1 MANDSLNNIFLYVN
15 QNSQVGQAAS
25 EEETSGSGRKK
36 KEVDDY
42 YKAVEKKEK
51 SFQQK
56 RREEHLKELEKRYDT
71 EEELVAQLEKEAA
84 EIEAYEKKKSHKDLH
99 QERLDQLKEQVQ
111 YGVTLQ
117 ERADAERKLKQQEAV
132 DALMD
137 NVSNGINSL
146 FTKIKNSGKEYA
158 DYVENIETR
167 LIGTSKDYDSITSK
181 LDKVFS
187 MNVFFNEKEALD
199 KVVQFLDEGI
209 AYNVEL
215 RASLDLVSEKIAK
228 TFNALDSTLTRLIKV
243 QQSDSTQARLGMESL
258 LQSYLNS
265 SFENTEYLKSLS
277 DQVSA
282 LLLETSSQKTREGS
296 VEFEYAVQKW
306 LGSMSSVGVSDSTV
320 LALATGLGYLG
331 SGNISELTSN
341 SALQSL
347 IALSVQKGSGTKSY
361 GEMLTN
367 GLEVEDVSAIMTG
380 FYNLVSEI
388 SDSGNLVAMNQYAN
402 LFGLTMS
409 DITSVLNLT
418 AEEVKSISQNMA
430 TYEDTISQVNKELS
444 GSKLLS
450 RTSYSEMIENL
461 ESNIMTSIGL
471 DMAGSIGANVAY
483 LVADLAAGI
492 VEQLNLGTEIHP
504 WGIGASVDLD
514 LSTMI
519 KGGMVTYSYLSAI
532 LSNISA
538 LSSIASPNLKL
549 LGGDDTSTIKILG
562 GTGSSGVTTGTTTN
576 QVTYVGRTDNSS
588 VMGTVNQQASEQTSS
603 ILTKDVD
610 EESKKMEKLSEAM
623 LEIADNVEFIVQ
635 LLNINGIKVRSVMNS
650 GDLSPSSKLDIPKSS
665 GSGVSDFYGGY

>member
-42 YKAVEKKEK
+42 YKAIEKKEK

-56 RREEHLKELEKRYDT
+56 RREEHLKELEERYDT

-117 ERADAERKLKQQEAV
+117 ERADAERQLKQQEAV

-228 TFNALDSTLTRLIKV
+228 TFEALDSTLIRLIKV

-306 LGSMSSVGVSDSTV
+306 LGSMSSVGVSDSTI

-519 KGGMVTYSYLSAI
+519 KGGMVTGSYLSAI

-588 VMGTVNQQASEQTSS
+588 VMGTVSQQANEQTSS

-650 GDLSPSSKLDIPKSS
+650 GDLSPSSKSDIPKSS

>member
-117 ERADAERKLKQQEAV
+117 ERADAERQLKQQEAV

>member
-117 ERADAERKLKQQEAV
+117 ERADAERKLKQQEDV

>member
-650 GDLSPSSKLDIPKSS
+650 GDLSPSSKLDIPKSF

>member
-42 YKAVEKKEK
+42 YKAIEKKEK

-56 RREEHLKELEKRYDT
+56 RREEHLKELEERYDT

-117 ERADAERKLKQQEAV
+117 ERADAERQLKQQEAV

-187 MNVFFNEKEALD
+187 MNVFFKEKEALD

-228 TFNALDSTLTRLIKV
+228 TFKALDSTLTRLIKV

-306 LGSMSSVGVSDSTV
+306 LGSMSSVGVSDSTI

-450 RTSYSEMIENL
+450 RTSYSKMIENL

-483 LVADLAAGI
+483 LVADLAAGM

-519 KGGMVTYSYLSAI
+519 KGGMVTGSYLSAI

-588 VMGTVNQQASEQTSS
+588 VMGTVSQQANEQTSS

-650 GDLSPSSKLDIPKSS
+650 GDLSPSSKSDIPKSS

>member
-42 YKAVEKKEK
+42 YKAIEKKEK

-56 RREEHLKELEKRYDT
+56 RREEHLKELEERYDT

-117 ERADAERKLKQQEAV
+117 ERADAERQLKQQEAV

-306 LGSMSSVGVSDSTV
+306 LGSMSSVGVSDSTI

-461 ESNIMTSIGL
+461 ENNIMTSIGL

-519 KGGMVTYSYLSAI
+519 KGGMVTGSYLSAI

-588 VMGTVNQQASEQTSS
+588 VMGTVSQQANEQTSS

-650 GDLSPSSKLDIPKSS
+650 GDLSPSSKSDIPKSS